1 MNQCTGSSRPDNIAT
16 ILENIP
22 RSDSEPKALH
32 LLCPSLKSGN
42 SYCNACTQTVLE
54 FLKVFAVIKISPGND
69 ESGIKIKAKS
79 QTALYFLRS
88 LAAYIRQGLTLISN
102 WGDKTMVEQSPST
115 SFALRSGVQLVY
127 LMENR
132 RTADHK
138 ETVPIRKETVSQV
151 IIKAKIRGR
160 SKPVYL
166 VQYDDHARQ
175 YQLIGGRKN
184 SADQDAL
191 AVMIREIDEELAQNH
206 LVFKE
211 NYELRE
217 LVSDLRVKNI
227 SLSFGAY
234 TEYHFT
240 IYQAF
245 IKSPQLILSPNDK
258 WVSTAELFSGHGKKG
273 EKISG
278 IDYIKKL
285 DEELPGGLENLPLSL
300 IGTQKRPLGEILKER
315 LWELIGIM
323 IGILGII
330 ISIILSV

>member
-1 MNQCTGSSRPDNIAT
+1 
-16 ILENIP
+16 
-22 RSDSEPKALH
+22 
-32 LLCPSLKSGN
+32 
-42 SYCNACTQTVLE
+42 
-54 FLKVFAVIKISPGND
+54 VFDVIKISPGNE
-69 ESGIKIKAKS
+69 ESHIKLKAKS

-88 LAAYIRQGLTLISN
+88 LALYIRQGLTLISN
-102 WGDKTMVEQSPST
+102 WGDKTVVAQSPSS
-115 SFALRSGVQLVY
+115 SFAFRSGAQFVY
-127 LMENR
+127 IMEHR

-138 ETVPIRKETVSQV
+138 EPVPIRKEFVSQV

-184 SADQDAL
+184 SADKDAL

-217 LVSDLRVKNI
+217 LVSNLQVNNI
-227 SLSFGAY
+227 SRSFGAY

-240 IYQAF
+240 IYQAL

-258 WVSTAELFSGHGKKG
+258 WVTPAELFSGHGKKG

-300 IGTQKRPLGEILKER
+300 IGTQRRPLKKILKER
-315 LWELIGIM
+315 LWELVGIM
-323 IGILGII
+323 IGILGIV
-330 ISIILSV
+330 ISILLS